1 MKKRNKRRR
10 TRLLP
15 LLCAAALLSSGCA
28 YDLKER
34 EGLETAFDYEASGY
48 VCPHELRYG
57 GYYSS
62 VAEQRLYPEQ
72 QFHRVWCRY
81 YGGDP
86 TCTCA
91 PHYERHVID
100 HERDKKSGW
109 VLAYN
114 GRKYRRIVQY
124 CATCGEEAGE
134 RYELMDADE

>member
-1 MKKRNKRRR
+1 MKKRNKRRL

-48 VCPHELRYG
+48 VCLHELRYG
-57 GYYSS
+57 GMLS
-62 VAEQRLYPEQ
+62 VATLRRYPMQ
-72 QFHRVWCRY
+72 QFHYVWCRY

-86 TCTCA
+86 TCTFA

-109 VLAYN
+109 VVAYN
-114 GRKYRRIVQY
+114 GRKYSRIVQY
-124 CATCGEEAGE
+124 CAACGEEAGE